1 MYIWSPAREQDSK
14 RAGADEEGTREPS
27 AGNVEML
34 VLHSTKFAP
43 QIDAF
48 VGRKRPAEAERVVRR
63 FRRLTPECIAFDAND
78 APIVCDA
85 TWMFKGLSTIEAAAL
100 VAIVSGG
107 KCCPMTRNELQDLT
121 VPFDCDHFRCNDE
134 VLWKAESRKAVVDE
148 VEPSARGETLGG
160 PILVFAA
167 DVSYEYCAEEDVH
180 YPVWTMRRMQS
191 TPEAILSSMRAK
203 WGVCQLWE

>member
-1 MYIWSPAREQDSK
+1 
-14 RAGADEEGTREPS
+14 
-27 AGNVEML
+27 
-34 VLHSTKFAP
+34 
-43 QIDAF
+43 
-48 VGRKRPAEAERVVRR
+48 
-63 FRRLTPECIAFDAND
+63 
-78 APIVCDA
+78 
-85 TWMFKGLSTIEAAAL
+85 MFKGLSTIEAAAL

-107 KCCPMTRNELQDLT
+107 KCCPMTTNELQDLT
-121 VPFDCDHFRCNDE
+121 VPFDCNHFRSNDE
-134 VLWKAESRKAVVDE
+134 VLWKAESRKAVLAALDE